1 MGRVAVFL
9 VVFLAGCGLRGD
21 ERTIDALRV
30 DALVLHPA
38 DVGAAFGR
46 TSVRRS
52 PDRPSAEARFRPVRA
67 ADPVDPLMIVSR
79 AEVFPTSDAA
89 KRSLDASRSAL
100 DEARGWQPISE
111 PGLGDESFAATLA
124 DGVLRYFRV
133 AWRADNATADLRV
146 DGFDA
151 KLSLGEVLELAL
163 KQQRR
168 IAEAAG

>member
-1 MGRVAVFL
+1 VRRAAVLL
-9 VVFLAGCGLRGD
+9 VVFLAGCGFGGD
-21 ERTIDALRV
+21 ERTIDTVRV
-30 DALVLHPA
+30 DELVLHPA

-46 TSVRRS
+46 TSIRRLA
-52 PDRPSAEARFRPVRA
+52 DRPSAEARFRPVRA

-79 AEVFPTSDAA
+79 AEVFPSSDAA
-89 KRSLDASRSAL
+89 KRWLDASRSAL
-100 DEARGWQPISE
+100 AERWQPISE
-111 PGLGDESFAATLA
+111 PGLGDESFAATLV

-133 AWRADNATADLRV
+133 SWRADNATADLRV

-151 KLSLGEVLELAL
+151 KLALGDVLELAL